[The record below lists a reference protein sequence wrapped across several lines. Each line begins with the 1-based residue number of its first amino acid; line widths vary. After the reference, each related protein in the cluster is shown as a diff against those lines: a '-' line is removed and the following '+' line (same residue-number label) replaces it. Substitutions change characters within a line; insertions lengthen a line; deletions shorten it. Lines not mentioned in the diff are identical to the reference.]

1 MFFAIFANIKTVCTM
16 TTLIVNIDAGGDA
29 RKIAEA
35 LSLMKGVANVR
46 VEEPSVSK
54 WEQAIAEGAV
64 GVDIFFDEL
73 NARIEKWSDNA

>member
-1 MFFAIFANIKTVCTM
+1 M
-16 TTLIVNIDAGGDA
+16 TTLIVNIEAGGDA

-46 VEEPSVSK
+46 VEEPTKSK

-64 GVDIFFDEL
+64 SVDAFFGEL
-73 NARIEKWSDNA
+73 NARIEKWADNA